1 MELFN
6 GQIMQ
11 ELGLKKIDGKINIK
25 NRDDPK
31 YRTYITSTFGPQFLS
46 YQYKK
51 WFEKQIDNPVILP
64 KEIYNAPYCTYSENI
79 ITKHMLTGVWGK
91 DHLVLKDEHAK
102 YYKLKRKLDPINFDF
117 YKNYL

>member
-1 MELFN
+1 MPIADLT
-6 GQIMQ
+6 
-11 ELGLKKIDGKINIK
+11 NI
-25 NRDDPK
+25 
-31 YRTYITSTFGPQFLS
+31 
-46 YQYKK
+46 
-51 WFEKQIDNPVILP
+51 P

-117 YKNYL
+117 YIYSNTMYNVSSGYKLI